1 MTKFGRVT
9 AFDASSGM
17 ATIVYERPQACEKC
31 GACSGRGYTGTLV
44 IQAHCAVGDW
54 VRVELP
60 DGRFLGASALA
71 YVLPLCGLLAGLG
84 LGWALS
90 GGGDLGAL
98 AGAAA
103 GLGLGALGLRAAD
116 RRIRQNPAWQPRV
129 AAVYPT
135 KPDQDLI
142 GCGGQKP

>member
-71 YVLPLCGLLAGLG
+71 YVLPLCGLLA
-84 LGWALS
+84 
-90 GGGDLGAL
+90 
-98 AGAAA
+98 
-103 GLGLGALGLRAAD
+103 RAVVVID
-116 RRIRQNPAWQPRV
+116 PEGRV
-129 AAVYPT
+129 VYSELVPEITEEPDYERAVEAV
-135 KPDQDLI
+135 K
-142 GCGGQKP
+142 GC

>member
-60 DGRFLGASALA
+60 DGRFLGASE
-71 YVLPLCGLLAGLG
+71 
-84 LGWALS
+84 
-90 GGGDLGAL
+90 
-98 AGAAA
+98 
-103 GLGLGALGLRAAD
+103 
-116 RRIRQNPAWQPRV
+116 
-129 AAVYPT
+129 
-135 KPDQDLI
+135 
-142 GCGGQKP
+142 